1 MCRIPRVDMSGVQ
14 WRRQWRSGGFISS
27 KLWDFHKPVD
37 AVPCSLP
44 DLRRVDFDVLAVGTH
59 GFALLVSSQGLPH
72 VESVGAIGVVV
83 YYSSVDGVS
92 DALGQQD
99 IMITRGKELNNAPHL
114 LVKLDGSHILHSDEQ
129 VHEPAV
135 SLVAGY
141 LEGLGEF
148 GGET

>member
-1 MCRIPRVDMSGVQ
+1 MLYNDRGDGAVVSSFRVSCG
-14 WRRQWRSGGFISS
+14 ISI
-27 KLWDFHKPVD
+27 KPVD

-92 DALGQQD
+92 DA
-99 IMITRGKELNNAPHL
+99 RG
-114 LVKLDGSHILHSDEQ
+114 
-129 VHEPAV
+129 
-135 SLVAGY
+135 
-141 LEGLGEF
+141 
-148 GGET
+148 